1 MNRLA
6 YPDDLSDKEW
16 EQIEPILKTNTYR
29 NAGTRCKYPRREM
42 LNAMFYILR
51 NGSRWTDLP
60 HDFPPWKSVY
70 AQFLR
75 WRERDIFMKIN
86 RALRRSLRMLLNKN
100 PEASVGIA
108 DSQSVKTTEKK
119 GSVGLMEARKLKV
132 GNDTFWLIALDS

>member
-1 MNRLA
+1 MLQH
-6 YPDDLSDKEW
+6 L
-16 EQIEPILKTNTYR
+16 PIYVIYLNSGLVKANTYR

-42 LNAMFYILR
+42 LNAIFYILR
-51 NGSRWTDLP
+51 IGCRWTDLP

-75 WRERDIFMKIN
+75 WRN
-86 RALRRSLRMLLNKN
+86 REMFIKMNQALRRSLRTLLDRN

-119 GSVGLMEARKLKV
+119 GSVDLMEAKRLKV
-132 GNDTFWLIALDS
+132 ENDTFWSITLDS